1 MQGLGGGG
9 IQTLTNIITSDLVP
23 LAERGAYQGVI
34 GLTVALASGGGPPI
48 VNILLR
54 SPNEKY

>member
-23 LAERGAYQGVI
+23 LAERGTYQGII
-34 GLTVALASGGGPPI
+34 GLTIALASGVGPP
-48 VNILLR
+48 VVCCMALSRLEF
-54 SPNEKY
+54 S